1 MELFKCYTPGMAEA
15 ADSSTLT
22 RRGHRARLAGGTL
35 DTALAAA
42 PMVLIEGAKG
52 CGKTWLGL
60 SRARSSSMLAED
72 PNALETARLLPR
84 ELLSAGPHPRLI
96 DEWQRAPAVW
106 DTARGLSDEDGATGK
121 FIFTGSY
128 LRGDA
133 ITRHSGAGRM
143 IRVRLRPMSLAET
156 GVSSGE
162 VSLAALMDGEPVST
176 FAPTL
181 SSADVAELICRGGWP
196 RHLQLDASASQ
207 RLLRAYLNETMR
219 VDLPLET
226 ESAHDPVRVGRLL
239 RALARNVSTTVSQAA
254 LGRETGADGVR
265 LNHQTVSRYLD
276 SLTRLFVLDDLRS
289 WSPHLLSKAP
299 ARQAPKRHLVDPS
312 LAVAAL
318 GIGPARLAADLR
330 TMGPLFE
337 SLAVRD
343 LRVYADTHEYTVL
356 HHRDA
361 DGGELDAVVVA
372 PDGRWIAVEV
382 KLGADEA
389 RMDSAAALLRRT
401 ASRVDPAHAGPPAR
415 HVIVT
420 AFGTVAHDRPD
431 GVAVVPIGA
440 LGP

>member
-1 MELFKCYTPGMAEA
+1 MVEA

-22 RRGHRARLAGGTL
+22 RSGHRARLAGRAL

-72 PNALETARLLPR
+72 PNALEAAQLLPR
-84 ELLSAGPHPRLI
+84 EILAAGPHPRLI

-106 DTARGLSDEDGATGK
+106 DAARGLSDADGGAGK

-128 LRGDA
+128 LRADA
-133 ITRHSGAGRM
+133 ITRHSGAGRL
-143 IRVRLRPMSLAET
+143 IRVRLRPMSLTET

-162 VSLAALMDGEPVST
+162 VSLAALMDGEPVSAL
-176 FAPTL
+176 APAL
-181 SSADVAELICRGGWP
+181 SSADAAELICRGGWP
-196 RHLQLDASASQ
+196 RHLHLGAAAAQ

-239 RALARNVSTTVSQAA
+239 RAVARNVSTTVSQAA
-254 LGRETGADGVR
+254 LGRETGGDGVR
-265 LNHQTVSRYLD
+265 LNHMTVSRYLD
-276 SLTRLFVLDDLRS
+276 SLNRLFVLDDLRS

-299 ARQAPKRHLVDPS
+299 SRQAPKRHLVDPS
-312 LAVAAL
+312 LAAAAL
-318 GIGPARLAADLR
+318 GIAPARLAADLR

-343 LRVYADTHEYTVL
+343 IRVYADAHEYAVL

-361 DGGELDAVVVA
+361 GGGELDAVVVA
-372 PDGRWIAVEV
+372 PDGRWMAVEI
-382 KLGADEA
+382 KLGGDQA
-389 RMDSAAALLRRT
+389 RMDRAAAVLLST
-401 ASRVDPAHAGPPAR
+401 ASRVDPAHAGLPAR
-415 HVIVT
+415 HIIVT

-431 GVAVVPIGA
+431 GVTVVPICA

>member
-1 MELFKCYTPGMAEA
+1 MAKA
-15 ADSSTLT
+15 TDSSTLT
-22 RRGHRARLAGGTL
+22 RRGHRARLAGDIL

-72 PNALETARLLPR
+72 PGALDMARLQPR
-84 ELLSAGPHPRLI
+84 GLLAAGPRPRLI

-106 DTARGLSDEDGATGK
+106 DTARGLSDEDGGTGK

-128 LRGDA
+128 VRSDA

-143 IRVRLRPMSLAET
+143 IRVRLRPMSLAEA

-162 VSLAALMDGEPVST
+162 VSLAALMNGEPVS
-176 FAPTL
+176 ALVPAL
-181 SSADVAELICRGGWP
+181 SAADLAELVCRGGWP
-196 RHLQLDASASQ
+196 RHLQLDAVASQ

-219 VDLPLET
+219 VDLPFET

-239 RALARNVSTTVSQAA
+239 SALARNVSTTVSQAA

-276 SLTRLFVLDDLRS
+276 SLTRLFVLDDLRA

-312 LAVAAL
+312 LAAAAL
-318 GIGPARLAADLR
+318 GIGPGRLAADLP

-361 DGGELDAVVVA
+361 AGGELDAVVVA
-372 PDGRWIAVEV
+372 LDGRWMAVEV
-382 KLGADEA
+382 KLGADGV
-389 RMDSAAALLRRT
+389 RMDRAAALLQRT
-401 ASRVDPAHAGPPAR
+401 ASRVDPAHVGPPAR

-431 GVAVVPIGA
+431 GVTVVPLSA